1 VSVGRPSAKRT
12 QRGQG
17 FLGRSDP
24 LAKILDLADDAII
37 SVDQKQSI
45 ILFNQAA
52 EHMFGYSAREA
63 RGEPLDNLL
72 PVSALGLGE
81 RRQIVGRRK
90 DGNEFPA
97 EASLSIA
104 KFNGETVLTVIMR
117 DITQRTL
124 VEERLRAS
132 LREKDV
138 LLEEVHQLVKNNLQV
153 ISSLLGLQAR
163 SIRDAAVRKMFE
175 ESRDRIQSMAFLHE
189 LLYQS
194 DSLEK
199 IDFADYIRRLAAH
212 LFRSHGIGDRISLYL
227 NLDRVYFDK
236 DAVVPCGLILN
247 ELLSNTFKH
256 AFPGEQTGE
265 VRIELTGEAGTE
277 LGYASGTTGR
287 VIGQPV
293 WAAGAVVRLLVADN
307 GIGLPEGFDWAASQS
322 LGLRLVRTLA
332 RQLEAVVEMKSAA
345 GTVFAITFPAAEVAT

>member
-1 VSVGRPSAKRT
+1 MSGK
-12 QRGQG
+12 
-17 FLGRSDP
+17 
-24 LAKILDLADDAII
+24 
-37 SVDQKQSI
+37 
-45 ILFNQAA
+45 
-52 EHMFGYSAREA
+52 
-63 RGEPLDNLL
+63 PLDILVPL
-72 PVSALGLGE
+72 SALRLGE

-97 EASLSIA
+97 EASLSRA
-104 KFNGETVLTVIMR
+104 EFNGEAVLTVIMR

-124 VEERLRAS
+124 AEERLRAS

-138 LLEEVHQLVKNNLQV
+138 LLEEVHHRVKNNLQV

-163 SIRDAAVRKMFE
+163 SIRDAAVRRMFE
-175 ESRDRIQSMAFLHE
+175 ESRVRIQSMAFLHE
-189 LLYQS
+189 ILYQS

-199 IDFADYIRRLAAH
+199 IDFADYIRKLAAH
-212 LFRSHGIGDRISLYL
+212 LFISHGIGDRISLYL
-227 NLDRVYFDK
+227 NLDKVYFHK

-247 ELLSNTFKH
+247 ELLSNIFKY

-265 VRIELTGEAGTE
+265 VRIELRGEPG
-277 LGYASGTTGR
+277 G
-287 VIGQPV
+287 
-293 WAAGAVVRLLVADN
+293 AARLLVADN
-307 GIGLPEGFDWAASQS
+307 GIGMPEGFDWAASRS